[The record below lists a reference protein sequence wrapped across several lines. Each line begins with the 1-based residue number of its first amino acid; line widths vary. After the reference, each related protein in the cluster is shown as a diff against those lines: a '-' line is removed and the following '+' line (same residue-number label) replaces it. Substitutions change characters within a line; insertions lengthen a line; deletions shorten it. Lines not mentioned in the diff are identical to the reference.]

1 MTLRVDLS
9 KIENYQ
15 TICYNKEDKEQGT
28 AMNFFNLPYA
38 DATNYLVIGAAAI
51 GMGEITQD
59 NYKEVFARHQ
69 FLQKDII
76 TLDDVKNH
84 IGLQVNAA
92 NETTGRWLS
101 RIAKSKFQEILWHID
116 NK

>member
-9 KIENYQ
+9 KIKDYQ
-15 TICYNKEDKEQGT
+15 SICYNKEDKEQGT
-28 AMNFFNLPYA
+28 SLNFFNLPYA
-38 DATNYLVIGAAAI
+38 SATNYLVIGAAAI

-59 NYKEVFARHQ
+59 NYREVFARHQ

-76 TLDDVKNH
+76 TLDDVKKH

-92 NETTGRWLS
+92 NETRGRWLS
-101 RIAKSKFQEILWHID
+101 RIAKSKFQEILWNID